1 MFDLILDCLNRS
13 KGVSANMLKVGSKRR
28 RTKEEMKQANEDAG
42 SKVRPNED
50 NHAEMAALRE

>member
-1 MFDLILDCLNRS
+1 MFHLILYYLNRS

-28 RTKEEMKQANEDAG
+28 RIKEEMKQANEEAG

-50 NHAEMAALRE
+50 NHAELAALRE